1 MMTDG
6 VKYNDKQD
14 ETQVL
19 DVAEMIAQ
27 ANDL

>member
-1 MMTDG
+1 MTDG
-6 VKYNDKQD
+6 VKHFEK
-14 ETQVL
+14 EGEVKVL